1 MSSLWKISKSI
12 QVRKSLRSTTRASN
26 PKTSLTT
33 RETSDMDQLDLFN
46 LVDEENISFYIV
58 YLDED
63 HVLKRS
69 EQLTTTKSNLYKTM
83 GEWCQAHKNYR
94 FCYYKSNK
102 NMMEE
107 D

>member
-1 MSSLWKISKSI
+1 M
-12 QVRKSLRSTTRASN
+12 
-26 PKTSLTT
+26 
-33 RETSDMDQLDLFN
+33 EQLDLFN

-58 YLDED
+58 YLDEN

-69 EQLTTTKSNLYKTM
+69 EQLTTTKSNLYTAI
-83 GEWCQAHKNYR
+83 GEWCQSHKNYR